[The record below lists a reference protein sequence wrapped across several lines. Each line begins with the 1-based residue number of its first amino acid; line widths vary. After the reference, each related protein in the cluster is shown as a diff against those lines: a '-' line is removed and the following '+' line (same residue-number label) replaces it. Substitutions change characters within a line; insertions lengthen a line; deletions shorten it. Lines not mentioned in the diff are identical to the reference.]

1 MALRETNL
9 PEVDLGCIPM
19 LSRVRS
25 QPGEREGSRKRSG
38 RATAL
43 ANSSIVSRQEA
54 RGETM
59 RKGSWW
65 GRGIVCFL
73 VAAATVLAGAGSE
86 SAAEVIPRPNFLI
99 LVSDDQRAETMGFM
113 PRTEQRIFE
122 EGIAFA
128 NAFATTPLCCPSRAS
143 LLTGMYAHRHG
154 VRTNNIS
161 LTLPTVFDRLHD
173 AGYFTGLVG
182 KYLNSWDGTPR
193 PEFDF
198 WVSFPGA
205 GAAYV
210 SDKPFWLRF
219 HLPLTPF
226 EVWQVDR
233 DRRNQLRCVASLD
246 RAVESLVL
254 DLERRG
260 LLDSTVVLYLS
271 DNSVF
276 WGEHRLVNKA
286 KVYEEAVR
294 IPFAVRFPP
303 LATVPRV
310 ETGLVAIIDIAPT
323 MYDLAGIPI
332 PSDVSGRSLVPLLT
346 SSGPWRE
353 DLMLEG
359 WTGPSFSAVRTGTR
373 VYVENRVDLPELY
386 DLTADPY
393 QLRNQV
399 FNRSY
404 ATEIAALQTRLRA
417 LRGE

>member
-1 MALRETNL
+1 M
-9 PEVDLGCIPM
+9 
-19 LSRVRS
+19 
-25 QPGEREGSRKRSG
+25 
-38 RATAL
+38 
-43 ANSSIVSRQEA
+43 
-54 RGETM
+54 
-59 RKGSWW
+59 
-65 GRGIVCFL
+65 
-73 VAAATVLAGAGSE
+73 
-86 SAAEVIPRPNFLI
+86 
-99 LVSDDQRAETMGFM
+99 
-113 PRTEQRIFE
+113 
-122 EGIAFA
+122 
-128 NAFATTPLCCPSRAS
+128 
-143 LLTGMYAHRHG
+143 
-154 VRTNNIS
+154 
-161 LTLPTVFDRLHD
+161 
-173 AGYFTGLVG
+173 
-182 KYLNSWDGTPR
+182 
-193 PEFDF
+193 
-198 WVSFPGA
+198 
-205 GAAYV
+205 
-210 SDKPFWLRF
+210 
-219 HLPLTPF
+219 
-226 EVWQVDR
+226 
-233 DRRNQLRCVASLD
+233 
-246 RAVESLVL
+246 L

>member
-54 RGETM
+54 RGEAM
-59 RKGSWW
+59 RKDSWW

-73 VAAATVLAGAGSE
+73 VAAATVLAGTGSE
-86 SAAEVIPRPNFLI
+86 SAAEAIPRPNFLI

-210 SDKPFWLRF
+210 NP
-219 HLPLTPF
+219 
-226 EVWQVDR
+226 
-233 DRRNQLRCVASLD
+233 SLNVGGQFSPVPSGGVG
-246 RAVESLVL
+246 A
-254 DLERRG
+254 G
-260 LLDSTVVLYLS
+260 
-271 DNSVF
+271 
-276 WGEHRLVNKA
+276 K
-286 KVYEEAVR
+286 AVR
-294 IPFAVRFPP
+294 AAVHSERPP
-303 LATVPRV
+303 
-310 ETGLVAIIDIAPT
+310 
-323 MYDLAGIPI
+323 
-332 PSDVSGRSLVPLLT
+332 PSRHPGGGGSVPLLE
-346 SSGPWRE
+346 SPRIS
-353 DLMLEG
+353 
-359 WTGPSFSAVRTGTR
+359 PSK
-373 VYVENRVDLPELY
+373 
-386 DLTADPY
+386 
-393 QLRNQV
+393 
-399 FNRSY
+399 
-404 ATEIAALQTRLRA
+404 LQRGGRL
-417 LRGE
+417 G